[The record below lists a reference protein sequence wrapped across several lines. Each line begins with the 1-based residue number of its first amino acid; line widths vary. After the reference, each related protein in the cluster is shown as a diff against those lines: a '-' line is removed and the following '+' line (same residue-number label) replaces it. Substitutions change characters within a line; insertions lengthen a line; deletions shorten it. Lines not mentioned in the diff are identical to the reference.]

1 MNKSAIKILNIF
13 GLIFSILCILSSCA
27 EQDWSEVMAW
37 LVVTIY
43 YIRDI
48 FFLKW

>member
-1 MNKSAIKILNIF
+1 MKSTTIKLLNIF
-13 GLIFSILCILSSCA
+13 GLIFSLLCILTSCY

-37 LVVTIY
+37 AVVTIY